1 MTDLQRNMDKY
12 IPPPGTIGSGASASA
27 GGAYSGAGVDAFG
40 WSTWRRGGSELI
52 KRDTAGFV
60 DGDL

>member
-12 IPPPGTIGSGASASA
+12 ILPPGSAPSSSSATATAASTSGSNG
-27 GGAYSGAGVDAFG
+27 YG